1 MYETILGKI
10 DALSASL
17 GLIRKSQQIQPGE
30 NPWNYAGGARSE
42 ISRNGEK
49 SEGQPGTGTNSDSE
63 SFESSFT
70 MVEKAKLRRA
80 S

>member
-10 DALSASL
+10 DELSASL

-42 ISRNGEK
+42 TSRNGEK
-49 SEGQPGTGTNSDSE
+49 SEGQLRTATNSDSE
-63 SFESSFT
+63 SVESTFT
-70 MVEKAKLRRA
+70 MVEKTELGRA